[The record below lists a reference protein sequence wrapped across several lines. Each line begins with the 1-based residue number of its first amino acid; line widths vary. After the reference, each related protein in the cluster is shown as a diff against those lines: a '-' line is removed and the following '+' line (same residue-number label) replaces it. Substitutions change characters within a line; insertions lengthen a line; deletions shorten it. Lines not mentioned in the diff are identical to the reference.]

1 MSLLDKIRNSLG
13 RRADADEEREFDF
26 TCETEPNYD
35 REVFLHSLAA
45 FGPEDIKLSKPKK
58 VRTSAEKAGD
68 LARNVMMFICI
79 AVFVV
84 SSVMLVDNLLQ
95 KREGNALYDE
105 AAAEFAAAG
114 LDFGLFGDTVENE
127 GGSVAHLR
135 QSNPGAASASLSDV
149 NKAIAAGESYAPV
162 DSGYNAEL
170 EKLRATLRSYKDRN
184 EDVYGYIS
192 IPSVGIE
199 YIMVQGEDN
208 DFYLNNN
215 WLKEY
220 LVIGS
225 IFVDYRCFDMIM
237 YNFNTVIYGHNIT
250 TGSGSMFHGVEK
262 FKDEE
267 IFKSALIYIYTMDG
281 VYVYQ
286 PFSFYDTRASSGYI
300 RTGFESKEDF
310 VQFSAE
316 MRARSRFDSGP
327 VVDEDD
333 RIITLST
340 CTNTSADGRYA
351 LHAVLVDYIT

>member
-1 MSLLDKIRNSLG
+1 MSLFDKIRNSLG
-13 RRADADEEREFDF
+13 SRSEADEDREFDF
-26 TCETEPNYD
+26 TRETEPNYD
-35 REVFLHSLAA
+35 REVFLHSLAS
-45 FGPEDIKLSKPKK
+45 FGPDDIRLSKPKK
-58 VRTSAEKAGD
+58 ERTRSEKASD
-68 LARNVMMFICI
+68 FARNVMMFICL
-79 AVFVV
+79 AVFAV
-84 SSVMLVDNLLQ
+84 SSFMLVDNLLQ
-95 KREGNALYDE
+95 KQEGNALYDE

-114 LDFGLFGDTVENE
+114 LDFGLFGDSGENK

-135 QSNPGAASASLSDV
+135 QSNPGTASASLSDV
-149 NKAIAAGESYAPV
+149 NKAIVAGESYAPAN
-162 DSGYNAEL
+162 SGYNAEL

-262 FKDEE
+262 FKDQE
-267 IFKSALIYIYTMDG
+267 IFESSLIYIYTMDG

-300 RTGFESKEDF
+300 RTGFESIEDF

-316 MRARSRFDSGP
+316 MRERSRFDTGP